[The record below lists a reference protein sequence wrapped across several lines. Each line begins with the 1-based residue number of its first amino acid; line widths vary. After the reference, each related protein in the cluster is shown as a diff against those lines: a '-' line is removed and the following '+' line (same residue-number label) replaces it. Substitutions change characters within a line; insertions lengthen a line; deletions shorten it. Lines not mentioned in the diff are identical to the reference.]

1 MPFTQRAGHSIHYD
15 ELGDRSGPPLLL
27 VMGMGLSSRAWETLP
42 SRLAEHFRVLVFDNR
57 GTGRSSRAGWMY
69 RMRDLAHDAVAVL
82 DAVQVPRADV
92 FGMSMGGMIA
102 QELAIRHPDR
112 VRRLALGATFAS
124 WLRGHKPSLRTAMDL
139 LLLVLQRQRVPAELI
154 GRLLVSRRFHAAHP
168 TRTLDWMTR
177 GEHAE
182 LRCAAAQVGAILG
195 HATLHRLGRIRA
207 PTLVITGDEDR
218 LVPPRNAEVLAAGI
232 PDARLLVLRGAGHV
246 FPLEREEETVR
257 ALREHFL
264 GSGRVPARGS

>member
-1 MPFTQRAGHSIHYD
+1 MPFTRRAGHFIHYQ

-27 VMGMGLSSRAWETLP
+27 IMGMGLSSRAWETLP
-42 SRLAEHFRVLVFDNR
+42 SRLAERFRVIVFDNR
-57 GTGRSSRAGWMY
+57 GTGRSGRAGWMY

-82 DAVQVPRADV
+82 DAVDVQRADV
-92 FGMSMGGMIA
+92 FGISMGGMIA

-124 WLRGHKPSLRTAMDL
+124 WLRGHKPSLRTVVDL

-182 LRCAAAQVGAILG
+182 LRCAAAQVAAILG
-195 HATLHRLGRIRA
+195 HATLHRLERIRA
-207 PTLVITGDEDR
+207 PTLVITSDR
-218 LVPPRNAEVLAAGI
+218 SALQSVEAVLQYQKKIRNS
-232 PDARLLVLRGAGHV
+232 RLLVLQTDAYHV
-246 FPLEREEETVR
+246 AVAKADECVTNVLSFIKETK
-257 ALREHFL
+257 A
-264 GSGRVPARGS
+264 